1 MIDFNHEKIT
11 EQEKQDFLTQQIDP
25 EYKKK
30 RKEFGYIPF
39 SGAWIITYKML
50 QMLNKAALENEGIF
64 DFYQEDLELFD
75 PSMTCVLFEGDRI
88 KEGEWDRFYECWS
101 KRDYVRCRVIF
112 PSQGIITDIHEDK
125 YAVFRLALDPENEE
139 LFKNKISKYP
149 NTWNIDGSW
158 NEEAGGSG
166 IIEFDPELIDS
177 LLILNEGVQEYG
189 GRLNEASFELY
200 DRGLAND
207 ICKRIDTPLWEA
219 RNFFDR
225 NVAEKIKSNKE
236 NKEKKA
242 NRRNQRRNRS
252 KRDIKK
258 SIKKGFS
265 L

>member
-1 MIDFNHEKIT
+1 
-11 EQEKQDFLTQQIDP
+11 
-25 EYKKK
+25 
-30 RKEFGYIPF
+30 
-39 SGAWIITYKML
+39 
-50 QMLNKAALENEGIF
+50 
-64 DFYQEDLELFD
+64 
-75 PSMTCVLFEGDRI
+75 MTCVLFEGDRI

-225 NVAEKIKSNKE
+225 NVAEKIKSNRE

>member
-1 MIDFNHEKIT
+1 MIDFNDEKIT
-11 EQEKQDFLTQQIDP
+11 EQEKQDFLKQQIDP

-30 RKEFGYIPF
+30 RQKFGYIPF
-39 SGAWIITYKML
+39 SGGWIITYKML
-50 QMLNKAALENEGIF
+50 QMLNKAALQNEGVF
-64 DFYQEDLELFD
+64 DFYQEDLELYD

-125 YAVFRLALDPENEE
+125 YAVFRLTLDPENEE
-139 LFKNKISKYP
+139 LFQKKISKYP
-149 NTWNIDGSW
+149 YTWNIDGSW

-177 LLILNEGVQEYG
+177 LLILNEGVKDCVG
-189 GRLNEASFELY
+189 EASFEAFE
-200 DRGLAND
+200 RGLVND
-207 ICKRIDTPLWEA
+207 ICKRIDTPFWEA

-236 NKEKKA
+236 YKEKKA

-252 KRDIKK
+252 KSEIKK
-258 SIKKGFS
+258 SLKKGFS
-265 L
+265 E

>member
-1 MIDFNHEKIT
+1 MIDFNDEKIT

-30 RKEFGYIPF
+30 RKEFGFIPF

-225 NVAEKIKSNKE
+225 NVAEKIKSNRE